1 MPAKK
6 QQQLIP
12 EVTDVIPDE
21 DPKQV
26 TPIRMIHEET
36 KKVAMVHPL
45 EQLNY
50 YKGGYRKAV
59 KQDV

>member
-6 QQQLIP
+6 QQPLIP
-12 EVTDVIPDE
+12 EVTEVIPDE
-21 DPKQV
+21 DSKQV
-26 TPIRMIHEET
+26 NPVRMIHEES

-59 KQDV
+59 NQDV